1 MAHETRDPLA
11 YVEAV
16 NVTMCGVRLL
26 HFAGELHEAETGTD
40 AADRRPA
47 QKQPADE
54 RHVPQQREHDQQ
66 LKEHVYLLD
75 LRPTR
80 RRIAG
85 ERDRDQCSQQEQ
97 AKRQLDGREP

>member
-1 MAHETRDPLA
+1 MAHETGDPLA
-11 YVEAV
+11 YVIAV
-16 NVTMCGVRLL
+16 NVAMRGVRLL
-26 HFAGELHEAETGTD
+26 HFAGELHEAETGAD

-66 LKEHVYLLD
+66 LKEHVDFLD
-75 LRPTR
+75 LRPAR

-85 ERDRDQCSQQEQ
+85 EGDRDQRSQ
-97 AKRQLDGREP
+97 AGTIPAAV